1 MCKFTTEPSDNLK
14 ALKSTCLYFT
24 SRFYAI
30 HQAIICERGSLSLSL
45 LTSQSCRT
53 FFPFFFFFFFQRRGG
68 GGGGRDVDDD
78 EEDDDDD
85 DDDATVKLARESLP
99 ARGFGSFFVSY
110 CVVAL
115 RTTLSTNASDF
126 SFLFLFLFLLFFK
139 RSVRRGFVLSG
150 RVFYPA
156 FSRAE
161 HV

>member
-1 MCKFTTEPSDNLK
+1 MRAGIS
-14 ALKSTCLYFT
+14 
-24 SRFYAI
+24 I
-30 HQAIICERGSLSLSL
+30 SLSFDVSIVPD
-45 LTSQSCRT
+45 
-53 FFPFFFFFFFQRRGG
+53 FFPLFFFFFFQRRGG